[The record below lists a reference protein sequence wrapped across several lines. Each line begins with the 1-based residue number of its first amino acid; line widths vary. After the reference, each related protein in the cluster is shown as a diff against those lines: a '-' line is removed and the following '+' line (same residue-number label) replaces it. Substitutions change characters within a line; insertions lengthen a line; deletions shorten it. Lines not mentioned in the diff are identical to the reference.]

1 MLIDLEVVLGD
12 NVVGPLGTGGTRED
26 TDGTWV
32 AWAVVDTDCIGMH
45 ARGPTERVAVQAL
58 ELKLKALGYI
68 ASAALAAAGARSEAK
83 RNAESKEYANRL
95 RELLGGDDLPPAFD
109 APKAKKEG
117 DN

>member
-1 MLIDLEVVLGD
+1 MLIDLEVVLGTD
-12 NVVGPLGTGGTRED
+12 IVGPIGTGGTRED

-32 AWAVVDTDCIGMH
+32 AWAVVDDGDIGMH
-45 ARGPTERVAVQAL
+45 ARGPSERVAVQAL

-68 ASAALAAAGARSEAK
+68 ASAALAAAGARSGARRDKEG
-83 RNAESKEYANRL
+83 KEYAERL
-95 RELLGGDDLPPAFD
+95 MKLLGGEESPSFA